1 MDPRSSR
8 RAQPD
13 AMVHRKRCRPGRVR
27 TGRQRQ
33 ASTYFA
39 RSLTALAL
47 LLATAVP
54 VTASSFGAEPQT
66 MRSAAALPALI
77 GTVSGNL
84 VGHATAPLDAAAVYA
99 YRVTDLTL
107 HRARTDRR
115 GSFVFARLPAGVY
128 KVVAHKAGFLP
139 AVVLVTR
146 TTASAF
152 QELQLELFADDQG
165 AQSSGADGTTDAQ
178 DFWQIRKRIPRDV
191 LREIQI
197 AVAQRPVVPQHA
209 VPSLEPVLSAQV
221 NAIAG
226 SGHFAGFSEASMTG
240 GQLDVEGRV
249 GTTDLSFVGNYRSL
263 QQQQL
268 QTSVGQAQSMA
279 LQLDR
284 NESALEVRS
293 WSGSV
298 ADPDAPLDVERYGVA
313 WSAQT
318 GPGRTEVSARYLTEQ
333 NYFRDPR
340 MDALALPSSSRT
352 VELEGSYEQRLSPR
366 TALHTGLRYRERA
379 AGPNGHV
386 DPTDHVEVFG
396 VGELSVTPTA
406 TLRYGLFTSL
416 RNGGMSFAPHAGFA
430 VPLNEDWSIETSF
443 RHRIKER
450 SEAWV
455 SDFLPAYHGELS
467 GCSSAEEGCYR
478 VQVTGDLDQNGTVEV
493 GALHRRYDDTLRLYF
508 SDDVFDQLDSVFFVE
523 GDEIPELRLAYTRR
537 LGSSVMTRIATQIAR
552 GGGGT
557 VLGIDRPLRNDV
569 RYLVTS
575 VDTDFEGSHTGLLVS
590 FHTLEQRLVDGGATL
605 DALATDRLQLLVT
618 QGLGQWVGLAQDLQ
632 LVLDMQF
639 SRAEGSALSPESE
652 LERRVLGGI
661 ALRF

>member
-1 MDPRSSR
+1 M
-8 RAQPD
+8 A
-13 AMVHRKRCRPGRVR
+13 
-27 TGRQRQ
+27 T
-33 ASTYFA
+33 
-39 RSLTALAL
+39 
-47 LLATAVP
+47 LLASVLLPTSSSAR
-54 VTASSFGAEPQT
+54 TEQRALQRASSTAH
-66 MRSAAALPALI
+66 LPALI
-77 GTVSGNL
+77 GTVNGNL
-84 VGHATAPLDAAAVYA
+84 MGRAAAPLDEAAVYA

-107 HRARTDRR
+107 HRAHTDRR
-115 GSFVFARLPAGVY
+115 GAFRFARLPAGVY

-152 QELQLELFADDQG
+152 QELQLELFPDEQS
-165 AQSSGADGTTDAQ
+165 AQSTESR

-197 AVAQRPVVPQHA
+197 ALAQAPAQPNPLATELQ
-209 VPSLEPVLSAQV
+209 PNLSAQI

-226 SGHFAGFSEASMTG
+226 SGHFATFSEASVTG
-240 GQLDVEGRV
+240 GQVDLEGRI

-263 QQQQL
+263 QQQQVA
-268 QTSVGQAQSMA
+268 TTVGQAQSMA

-284 NESALEVRS
+284 DHSALEVRS

-298 ADPDAPLDVERYGVA
+298 ADPEAPLDVERYGVA
-313 WSAQT
+313 WRAQT
-318 GPGRTEVSARYLTEQ
+318 GPGRTEVSARYVTEQ

-340 MDALALPSSSRT
+340 MDTLALPSSSRT
-352 VELEGSYEQRLSPR
+352 VELEGSYEQRLTER
-366 TALHTGLRYRERA
+366 TAVQTGLRYRERA
-379 AGPNGHV
+379 AGSAGRT
-386 DPTDHVEVFG
+386 DPTDHVELFG
-396 VGELSVTPTA
+396 IGELSVTPSA
-406 TLRYGLFTSL
+406 HVRYGLFTSL
-416 RNGGMSFAPHAGFA
+416 RNGSVSFSPHAGFA
-430 VPLNEDWSIETSF
+430 VPLNEAWSIETSF

-450 SEAWV
+450 SDTWI
-455 SDFLPAYHGELS
+455 SDFLPAYHGDLT

-478 VQVTGDLDQNGTVEV
+478 IQLTGDLDASGTLEL

-508 SDDVFDQLDSVFFVE
+508 SDDVFDQLDSVFFFD
-523 GDEIPELRLAYTRR
+523 GDEVPELQVAYTRR
-537 LGSSVMTRIATQIAR
+537 LGPSVMARFATHIAR

-557 VLGIDRPLRNDV
+557 VVGPDQPMHNDV

-575 VDTDFEGSHTGLLVS
+575 VDTDFEGSHTGVLLS
-590 FHTLEQRLVDGGATL
+590 FHSLEQRLVDTRAGITL
-605 DALATDRLQLLVT
+605 DGLATDRLQLLVT
-618 QGLGQWVGLAQDLQ
+618 QGLGQWVGLTQDLQ